1 MPCGTLTRQFGDR
14 FTLSASQALPLS
26 VQFFSNALPFRT
38 FSVTPNMAPGK
49 DLTGAKDKGKINR
62 QINRKAG
69 FGCTGLSD
77 GETAAHRMLGAFIL
91 CS

>member
-1 MPCGTLTRQFGDR
+1 
-14 FTLSASQALPLS
+14 
-26 VQFFSNALPFRT
+26 
-38 FSVTPNMAPGK
+38 MAPGK

-77 GETAAHRMLGAFIL
+77 GETAALRMLGAFIL